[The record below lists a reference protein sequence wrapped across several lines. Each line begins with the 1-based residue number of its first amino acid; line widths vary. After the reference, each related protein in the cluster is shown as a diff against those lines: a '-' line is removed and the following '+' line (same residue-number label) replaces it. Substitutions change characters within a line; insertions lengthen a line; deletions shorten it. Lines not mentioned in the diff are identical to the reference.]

1 LTCASII
8 LATCTTAAL
17 AAPGFSSKARTRMPS
32 CAANLHDPAPHG
44 TGANHRDQEIG
55 SMGIE
60 GHVVSASAAA
70 RPVY

>member
-1 LTCASII
+1 
-8 LATCTTAAL
+8 
-17 AAPGFSSKARTRMPS
+17 MPS